1 MICCR
6 YQAICHPLSL
16 NSRSGAGRAKR
27 MILLVWVVRLD
38 TLRNK
43 KFTQKT
49 KENKIN
55 TYIVLMIRL
64 VWVVRK
70 TPNKRVDICSLNS
83 AFRTKEHLDVPF
95 WFYPTQTW
103 K

>member
-1 MICCR
+1 MICYR

-38 TLRNK
+38 TLINK
-43 KFTQKT
+43 KFNQKT
-49 KENKIN
+49 KQNYLKI
-55 TYIVLMIRL
+55 VSMIRL

-83 AFRTKEHLDVPF
+83 AFRTKEHLYVPF

>member
-38 TLRNK
+38 TLINK
-43 KFTQKT
+43 KFTQKRQ
-49 KENKIN
+49 NKLKIL
-55 TYIVLMIRL
+55 T
-64 VWVVRK
+64 
-70 TPNKRVDICSLNS
+70 
-83 AFRTKEHLDVPF
+83 
-95 WFYPTQTW
+95 
-103 K
+103 

>member
-38 TLRNK
+38 TLINK
-43 KFTQKT
+43 KFNQKT
-49 KENKIN
+49 KQNYLKI
-55 TYIVLMIRL
+55 VSMIRL

-70 TPNKRVDICSLNS
+70 TPNKRVDICSLKS
-83 AFRTKEHLDVPF
+83 AFRTEEHLDVPF

>member
-38 TLRNK
+38 TLINK
-43 KFTQKT
+43 KFNQKT
-49 KENKIN
+49 KQNYLKI
-55 TYIVLMIRL
+55 VSMIHL

-70 TPNKRVDICSLNS
+70 TPNKRVDICSLSS
-83 AFRTKEHLDVPF
+83 AFRTEEHLDVPF